1 MSAVTSDVLDI
12 VLASGNPGKRIEF
25 DEILALSNAPWMRF
39 SVPSGEL
46 PRVAETGRSYL
57 ANARLKARSF
67 ASQYNSP
74 ALGDDSGLCVDALG
88 GAPGLRTAR
97 FGGPG
102 LTPAQR
108 VDLLLER
115 LREVPERSRR
125 AHFVCALCLAFPD
138 GTEVVAGGRV
148 FGQIAR
154 RPAGTQGFGYDPI
167 FLIPALGCTL
177 AELPAE
183 QKHAISHRGR
193 AMRNLLARLEG
204 RIARH

>member
-1 MSAVTSDVLDI
+1 VTSDVLDI
-12 VLASGNPGKRIEF
+12 VLASGNPGKRKEF
-25 DEILALSNAPWMRF
+25 DEILALSNAPWIHLAT
-39 SVPSGEL
+39 PTGDL
-46 PRVAETGRSYL
+46 PEVEETGRSYR

-67 ASQYNSP
+67 AFQYSSP
-74 ALGDDSGLCVDALG
+74 ALGDDSGLSVDALG
-88 GAPGLRTAR
+88 GAPGLYTAR

-115 LREVPERSRR
+115 LREVPDEWRD

-138 GTEVVAGGRV
+138 GTELVAEGRV
-148 FGQIAR
+148 FGHIAR
-154 RPAGTQGFGYDPI
+154 QPAGTQGFGYDPV

-183 QKHAISHRGR
+183 RKHAISHRGR
-193 AMRNLLARLEG
+193 AVRNLLARLKG
-204 RIARH
+204 RASR